1 MHADRAERER
11 GLWWKAMITPR
22 GEGVL
27 AGIAVMAAGLS
38 HWVFHFQGVT
48 PVDCPCPVESCL
60 ADAAGPASSDPP
72 LQQDGHG
79 GHIDDASSIG
89 SRRSV
94 ARPASSIS

>member
-1 MHADRAERER
+1 M
-11 GLWWKAMITPR
+11 
-22 GEGVL
+22 EGHDHTNRRSCTRSS
-27 AGIAVMAAGLS
+27 IAVMAAGLS
-38 HWVFHFQGVT
+38 YRVFHFQGVT
-48 PVDCPCPVESCL
+48 PIGCPCPVESCL